1 MRGPKSN
8 SSTTASAT
16 AIRIRLRRVSFG
28 IRAAG
33 RIPTRQ
39 LQSWVL
45 KRLPMTCPN
54 STHLPRVIFSA
65 TGRFATG
72 GKSVQRVDRMAQ
84 RVDLDQLQAVFVGCL
99 GLVTV

>member
-1 MRGPKSN
+1 MRGPNSN
-8 SSTTASAT
+8 SSTTAKAT

-45 KRLPMTCPN
+45 KRLKGRGPN
-54 STHLPRVIFSA
+54 STHPLHGDLSA

-72 GKSVQRVDRMAQ
+72 GNCVQRIDGVAQ
-84 RVDLDQLQAVFVGCL
+84 GVDLDQLQAVLVGRL